1 MAQSVSLS
9 TTGTATM
16 FLNPVA
22 KSTTVLLSASIQSSV
37 SVVQVELS
45 LDDPT
50 IPGGPSATWALLSS
64 ATAMSSFSAGLVYT
78 VLSPIGGLRLNST
91 SMAGSSTTYT
101 LKALQSVT
109 A

>member
-16 FLNPVA
+16 ILNPLA
-22 KSTTVLLSASIQSSV
+22 KSTTVLLSASVISTGV
-37 SVVQVELS
+37 STVTIEMA

-50 IPGGPSATWALLSS
+50 ILGGPASTWATLSS
-64 ATAMSSFSAGLVYT
+64 ATALSSFTSLVYT
-78 VLSPIGGLRLNST
+78 VLSPIGGVRLNS
-91 SMAGSSTTYT
+91 SAMQGSSTVYT
-101 LKALQSVT
+101 LKALQAVT